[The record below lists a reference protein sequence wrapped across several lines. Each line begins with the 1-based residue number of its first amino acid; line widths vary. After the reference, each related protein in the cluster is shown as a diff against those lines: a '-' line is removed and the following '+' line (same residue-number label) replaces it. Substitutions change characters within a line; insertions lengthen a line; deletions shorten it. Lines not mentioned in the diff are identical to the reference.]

1 MAGNAKFQIDIYGNT
16 IQFENSLKGID
27 NAMSS
32 LKGEAAQLRKEL
44 RFDPTNVTAM
54 TKLQANYKQQL
65 EQTRNKATALKKELV
80 NVDSSTP
87 DGAKKFVQ
95 LSKAI
100 QDSELKA
107 SYLEKDIKQLDSSI
121 ASGNFKVDLKTE
133 DAEGKMNKMKSSF
146 NAFKEVAIGALR
158 EVGSTIV
165 NKLGSSI
172 GSAVERFDTLER
184 FPRLMQQMGYSSDDV
199 TKSVNTLK
207 TGVDGL
213 PTSLQDLTKSAQTFS
228 ILEKSAS
235 KGADTAVALND
246 AFLASSASSEDASR
260 GVEQYSQMLASG
272 TVDLQSWRTLQET
285 MPYALTKVANA
296 FGLTGKSAERDLY
309 QKLKDGEI
317 TMDELNAKFVELDK
331 GTGGFAE
338 TARTASGGI
347 GTSFKNLNNSITNGL
362 ANTIKETDT
371 IIKDATG
378 KGIAEH
384 LDGLK
389 ENIKSVFAS
398 VNEAL
403 QEALPSIISAISD
416 VVSALQDFGKWLSGD
431 SLGAE
436 VLRGVLVALL
446 AGFVAFKTITTV
458 IAIFNGL
465 KSAITTAR
473 IAMMLFNSALLTNP
487 ITAIIVA
494 ISALV
499 AGLVYFFTQTK
510 TGKALWQSFM
520 TWFQGAWEGIKTF
533 FAGLGTWFG
542 QLWKGIV
549 DVAITTWD
557 GIKSFFSGLGT
568 FFKQLWAGIGTLITT
583 IWDGIKAYFSTL
595 ITFYSTIFNAIVTVV
610 STVFTAIGNF
620 ALTAFN
626 AIVSFFTPL
635 GQVIGT
641 IFDLVIAV
649 FQLGWELILALGRGA
664 WQGIQAIWNGLVG
677 FFTPIWNTV
686 SNVVSTVFSAIGN
699 FAKSAWSVIVS
710 VFSVVAGWFSG
721 IWNAVSN
728 IVNVVFTAIG
738 NFARTAWS
746 IIQSVISVVGGW
758 FGNIFNSVRNAVA
771 NVFNAFGGIASGAW
785 GAIRGVFS
793 GVAGWF
799 GGIFNGIKGTIS
811 GVFNA
816 FGSIAQSGYNAITGV
831 FNGIGSFF
839 SGIFDGIKNTVDN
852 VLGGVSNTIK
862 GITDTINGITGK
874 VKGLFKGSTVTVAKE
889 FADLKARGLVQNSAS
904 SSTSNYKNTFNIQ
917 AGNQDTT
924 ALARAIKRE
933 FDLGRA

>member
-16 IQFENSLKGID
+16 VQFENSLKGID

-32 LKGEAAQLRKEL
+32 LKGEANQLRKEL
-44 RFDPTNVTAM
+44 RFDPTNINAM

-65 EQTRNKATALKKELV
+65 EQTKNKATALRKELAS
-80 NVDSSTP
+80 VDSSTP
-87 DGAKKFVQ
+87 DGQKKFIQ

-121 ASGNFKVDLKTE
+121 SSGKFNVDLKTE
-133 DAEGKMNKMKSSF
+133 DAENKITKMKSGF
-146 NAFKEVAIGALR
+146 NAFKEIAIGALR
-158 EVGSTIV
+158 EVGSAITS
-165 NKLGSSI
+165 KLSASI
-172 GSAVERFDTLER
+172 GNAVDRFDTLER
-184 FPRLMQQMGYSSDDV
+184 FPRLMKQMGYGTDDV
-199 TKSVNTLK
+199 TKSLSTLK
-207 TGVDGL
+207 GGVDGL

-403 QEALPSIISAISD
+403 QEVLPSIIQGVSD
-416 VVSALQDFGKWLSGD
+416 VVTALQDFGKWLEGD

-436 VLRGVLVALL
+436 ILRGVLVALL

-473 IAMMLFNSALLTNP
+473 IAMMLFNSALLANP

-510 TGKALWQSFM
+510 TGKAMWKSFM
-520 TWFQGAWEGIKTF
+520 DWLKGAWEGLKEWF
-533 FAGLGTWFG
+533 SAFGEWFG
-542 QLWKGIV
+542 QLWTGIIDFFKGV
-549 DVAITTWD
+549 WD
-557 GIKSFFSGLGT
+557 GALG
-568 FFKQLWAGIGTLITT
+568 IITT
-583 IWDGIKAYFSTL
+583 IWDGIKAYFTTL
-595 ITFYSTIFNAIVTVV
+595 IDFYSGIF
-610 STVFTAIGNF
+610 SAIGNVIGVAWDF
-620 ALTAFN
+620 IKGLAKGAFDGIV
-626 AIVSFFTPL
+626 AIFTPIGNVL
-635 GQVIGT
+635 GAL
-641 IFDLVIAV
+641 FDLVVAV
-649 FQLGWELILALGRGA
+649 FRLGWELIKALARGA
-664 WQGIQAIWNGLVG
+664 WQGIQAIWSGLVG
-677 FFTPIWNTV
+677 FFTPIWNAV
-686 SNVVSTVFSAIGN
+686 SNVV
-699 FAKSAWSVIVS
+699 
-710 VFSVVAGWFSG
+710 
-721 IWNAVSN
+721 N
-728 IVNVVFTAIG
+728 IVFTAIG
-738 NFARTAWS
+738 NFARSAWNV
-746 IIQSVISVVGGW
+746 IQSVFSVVGGW
-758 FGNIFNSVRNAVA
+758 FGNIFNAVRNAVSNVFNVFGGFA
-771 NVFNAFGGIASGAW
+771 SNAWNAIKNVFGAVGGWFSNLFNGVKNTISNVFNAFG
-785 GAIRGVFS
+785 
-793 GVAGWF
+793 
-799 GGIFNGIKGTIS
+799 N
-811 GVFNA
+811 
-816 FGSIAQSGYNAITGV
+816 IAQTGYNAITDV

-839 SGIFDGIKNTVDN
+839 SGIFDGVKKTVDN

-874 VKGLFKGSTVTVAKE
+874 VKGMFKGSSVTVARE
-889 FADLKARGLVQNSAS
+889 FADLHARGLVQNSAS
-904 SSTSNYKNTFNIQ
+904 QTTSNYQNTFNIQ